1 MRKCVCVSV
10 WRERERER
18 DFFFLFCRF
27 EGVSFSVFAAC
38 VVLHFSTLNILNKN
52 ERAKR
57 RATAELFTARMRFV
71 SWQRDDDDDDNNNNN
86 NNNNHEY

>member
-1 MRKCVCVSV
+1 ME
-10 WRERERER
+10 REREREI
-18 DFFFLFCRF
+18 FFLFCSF
-27 EGVSFSVFAAC
+27 ERKFLFAAG
-38 VVLHFSTLNILNKN
+38 VILHFSTLNILNKN

-86 NNNNHEY
+86 NNHEY